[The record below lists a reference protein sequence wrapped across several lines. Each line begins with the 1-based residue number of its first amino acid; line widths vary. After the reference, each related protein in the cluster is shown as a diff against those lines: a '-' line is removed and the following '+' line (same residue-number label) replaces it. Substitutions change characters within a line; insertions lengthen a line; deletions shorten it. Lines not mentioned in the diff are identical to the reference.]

1 MFFEI
6 DIAIVIDIEIAL
18 FHFDRA
24 KMRQLPKVIRLLT
37 AYFRL

>member
-1 MFFEI
+1 MIYFEN
-6 DIAIVIDIEIAL
+6 DIAIVIAL

-24 KMRQLPKVIRLLT
+24 KMRKPQNIIRLLT

>member
-1 MFFEI
+1 MIIIEI
-6 DIAIVIDIEIAL
+6 DFAIVIDIAL

-24 KMRQLPKVIRLLT
+24 KMRRLPKVIRLVT